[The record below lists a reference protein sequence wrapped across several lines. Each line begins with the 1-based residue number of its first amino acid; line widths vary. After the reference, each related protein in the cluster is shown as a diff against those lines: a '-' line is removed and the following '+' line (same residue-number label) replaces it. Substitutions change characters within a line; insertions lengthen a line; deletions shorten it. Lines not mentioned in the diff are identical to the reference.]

1 MTEELALA
9 HEVAE
14 LRRAYKAALADKARQ
29 AREELDYMRQE
40 YESIL
45 VEEYDRSRN
54 IARLCRIYGTGDRRT
69 IYDILD
75 KWGVTR

>member
-14 LRRAYKAALADKARQ
+14 LRRAYKDALADRARQ
-29 AREELDYMRQE
+29 ARKELEYMREE

-45 VEEYDRSRN
+45 VEEYDRNKN
-54 IARLCRIYGTGDRRT
+54 IARLCRIYGTGDRKT

-75 KWGVTR
+75 KWGVKR